1 LKKNPVTGKLSF
13 CIICLLLFTQ
23 LHAGI
28 IKGHAF
34 DNKTAEPIVG
44 GTVKIDGTNF
54 KTITGLDGSF
64 TLKNIPSGDYTI
76 TITSVS
82 YQTFTKDVSL
92 TNDNDEAIVQVA
104 LISSFKNMDEVVV
117 KKSNNR
123 TGTTDQ
129 SARSIEK
136 NADNILNV
144 LSAKTIQLAPDV
156 TVANVLRRVSGVTVD
171 RGESGEGRYPVI
183 RGMDKRYNYTLING
197 IKIPSPDDKNR
208 YVPMDIFPSD
218 ILQRLEV
225 IKALTPD
232 MEGDAIGGVMNLVM
246 KDAPEKFLLEVHGA
260 GGYSQMLFD
269 NTFSTY
275 SHSAVNAKS
284 PAEIN
289 GSSFNASYADF
300 SKANLVF
307 TPQKPLPDGQFGLTL
322 GDRFFNNKL
331 GIIVSGS
338 YNSINRFHKEIFNEA
353 SPQPSVVFGGSQP
366 ALTDMELRNYS
377 INDTRVALI
386 GKIDYRINSNNKID
400 FSTVFTQLTT
410 YQSRLITDSIF
421 GSRTEAGVA
430 DVNYLDRSKTNTQ
443 SIYNAT
449 LQGLHQ
455 ICKHITVDWTGA
467 YSIATQK
474 TPDQAE
480 LTLAQNV
487 TPDSSG
493 TLLLSGLDRIWQ
505 HNSDKDLA
513 GYLNL
518 HYKFNAGSQKFDI
531 GVGGMDRHKERD
543 NYYNEYSFQLTSSN
557 VAYTNVYDAPF
568 VLLHGNQ
575 KGTPNSPNI
584 YTATEDVSAGY
595 FDVRWTPNKKWNIL
609 AGVRFESTSQTY
621 VQSADTSLSGSAPT
635 GTVSYLDPLPSL
647 HIKYK
652 LNDKS
657 AVHFSYFSSIC
668 RPGFFEIIPYQF
680 VSEYY
685 TEVGNDSLQHS
696 QAQNVDVRY
705 EYFPG
710 GADQILVGA
719 FYKNIQNPIEYAY
732 ERPATSSSVIK
743 PVNGA
748 TATNVGFELVY
759 TKYFHKFGISA
770 NYTYTYSNAPTVKK
784 HPYKYVD
791 SGGDT
796 TTTEKDVT
804 VNIPLQGQ
812 AAHIGNLSL
821 LYKDGKSG
829 LEIQL
834 ATIYTGRHI
843 TYLSGYDGMDYW
855 QRGSVI
861 MDFSAEKKLGK
872 HFAVYAKLGNL
883 LNTADII
890 EMYQNS
896 DFLKGP
902 GSLQWP
908 SQNRSDRVL
917 IQKKYYG
924 QTYLAGIRYQF

>member
-1 LKKNPVTGKLSF
+1 MLN
-13 CIICLLLFTQ
+13 Q

-28 IKGHAF
+28 IKGHVL

-44 GTVKIDGTNF
+44 GTVKIDGANF

-64 TLKNIPSGDYTI
+64 TFKNIPVGNYTI
-76 TITSVS
+76 TVTSVS
-82 YQTFTKDVSL
+82 YQTFTKDVSID
-92 TNDNDEAIVQVA
+92 NDNSEIIIQVA

-246 KDAPEKFLLEVHGA
+246 KDAPEKFILQANGA
-260 GGYSQMLFD
+260 LGYSQMLFD
-269 NTFSTY
+269 NTFSIYT
-275 SHSAVNAKS
+275 HGAVAAKS
-284 PAEIN
+284 PAELH
-289 GSSFNASYADF
+289 GSDYSATYGDF
-300 SKANLVF
+300 SKANLIF
-307 TPQKPLPDGQFGLTL
+307 TPHKPLPDGQFGLTV
-322 GDRFFNNKL
+322 GNRFFNNKV
-331 GIIVSGS
+331 GVIVSGS
-338 YNSINRFHKEIFNEA
+338 YNSIDRFHKEIFNEA
-353 SPQPSVVFGGSQP
+353 SPQPSVVFGGSQA
-366 ALTDMELRNYS
+366 ALTDLELRNYS
-377 INDTRVALI
+377 INDTRIALI

-421 GSRTEAGVA
+421 GSRTEPGNA
-430 DVNYLDRSKTNTQ
+430 DVNYLYRSKTNTQ
-443 SIYNAT
+443 NIYNAT

-455 ICKHITVDWTGA
+455 LNKHIAIDWTGA
-467 YSIATQK
+467 YSLATQK

-480 LTLAQNV
+480 LTLAQTV
-487 TPDSSG
+487 TPDSTG
-493 TLLLSGLDRIWQ
+493 LLLLSGLDRIWQ

-518 HYKFNAGSQKFDI
+518 HYKFNAGPQKFDV
-531 GVGGMDRHKERD
+531 GVGGMTRHKERN
-543 NYYNEYSFQLTSSN
+543 NYYNEYNFQLIHPDIT
-557 VAYTNVYDAPF
+557 YTNIYNAPF
-568 VLLHGNQ
+568 YLLHGNQ
-575 KGTPNSPNI
+575 YGTPNSPNI
-584 YTATEDVSAGY
+584 YTATENVSAGY

-609 AGVRFESTSQTY
+609 AGVRFESTNQSYNQT
-621 VQSADTSLSGSAPT
+621 ADTLGFATAPK
-635 GTVSYLDPLPSL
+635 GTISYLDPLPSL
-647 HIKYK
+647 HVKYK

-657 AVHFSYFSSIC
+657 AMHFSYFSSIC
-668 RPGFFEIIPYQF
+668 RPGFFEIVPYQV

-743 PVNGA
+743 PINGA
-748 TATNVGFELVY
+748 TATNIGLELVY

-770 NYTYTYSNAPTVKK
+770 NYTYTYSNAPTIKK
-784 HPYKYVD
+784 YPYKYVT
-791 SGGDT
+791 SLGDT

-843 TYLSGYDGMDYW
+843 TYLSAYDGMDYW

-872 HFAVYAKLGNL
+872 HFAIYAKLGNL

-896 DFLKGP
+896 NFLTAP
-902 GSLQWP
+902 GSVHWP
-908 SQNRSDRVL
+908 SQNRSDRIL